1 MKTYTT
7 LKNTTLIIMCIVM
20 ISVPLSSLAQ
30 NSAPVQNSFK
40 SNGNLKSFYDY
51 KVKTI
56 DGKEFD
62 LSKLKGKK
70 IMVVNTASK
79 CGNTPQYEFLEKLYQ
94 KMDKSKFVII
104 GFPANNFLS
113 QEPGTNAEIGEFCT
127 KNYGVTFPIME
138 KVSVCN
144 YNYKSAPID
153 TTKAEKTATSEI
165 YQWLTKKELNGVMD
179 IKIEWNF
186 QKILIDE
193 NGHIMGTIPPKVG
206 KELLLYYDWLTK

>member
-7 LKNTTLIIMCIVM
+7 LKNTTLIMMCIVM
-20 ISVPLSSLAQ
+20 LSVPLSSFAQ
-30 NSAPVQNSFK
+30 NSAPVQNNFK
-40 SNGNLKSFYDY
+40 SYGNLKSFYDY

-144 YNYKSAPID
+144 YDYKSVPLD
-153 TTKAEKTATSEI
+153 TAKAEKTATSEI